1 MPDIQTEFTAGRNQ
15 PPDRSGWVNSV
26 TIVLGAVIVLIALAF
41 AYDLEILRTLEIPKE
56 QALPIVLGSAFA
68 IIFLCTPA
76 SRRGPRTN
84 PPWYDIALAAAGLG
98 ICVYFAYTYNDLI
111 EDFYFNRH
119 KAFLI
124 GIVIIPLIIE
134 GLRRTAGWILVAVV
148 CLFFVYAFLGHL
160 AYCAMYNL
168 TQGRYVAPFVILTL
182 QGLTLEL
189 KEGNN
194 GRVHHG
200 TTIQAGVFT
209 IHL

>member
-1 MPDIQTEFTAGRNQ
+1 MDPTIQNINGDI
-15 PPDRSGWVNSV
+15 S
-26 TIVLGAVIVLIALAF
+26 
-41 AYDLEILRTLEIPKE
+41 
-56 QALPIVLGSAFA
+56 
-68 IIFLCTPA
+68 
-76 SRRGPRTN
+76 
-84 PPWYDIALAAAGLG
+84 
-98 ICVYFAYTYNDLI
+98 
-111 EDFYFNRH
+111 
-119 KAFLI
+119 
-124 GIVIIPLIIE
+124 IPLQTRLYGFQRIGGVVKLQVIHV
-134 GLRRTAGWILVAVV
+134 LVN
-148 CLFFVYAFLGHL
+148 L

>member
-1 MPDIQTEFTAGRNQ
+1 MKRRVFVFFCLLPT
-15 PPDRSGWVNSV
+15 
-26 TIVLGAVIVLIALAF
+26 VLLLT
-41 AYDLEILRTLEIPKE
+41 D
-56 QALPIVLGSAFA
+56 S
-68 IIFLCTPA
+68 
-76 SRRGPRTN
+76 
-84 PPWYDIALAAAGLG
+84 
-98 ICVYFAYTYNDLI
+98 LI
-111 EDFYFNRH
+111 EAQQKGKMRLIGYVSHRPGPSGGDR
-119 KAFLI
+119 AFLQVLRNL
-124 GIVIIPLIIE
+124 GWIE
-134 GLRRTAGWILVAVV
+134 GQNITIEYRWAARKWDR
-148 CLFFVYAFLGHL
+148 

>member
-1 MPDIQTEFTAGRNQ
+1 MAVSNQIAQSVQFLKTDIWRIRTSKLSTQKSFWIRQLRIILLAIHGFGEDKCQLRASALTFF
-15 PPDRSGWVNSV
+15 SLLSV
-26 TIVLGAVIVLIALAF
+26 
-41 AYDLEILRTLEIPKE
+41 
-56 QALPIVLGSAFA
+56 
-68 IIFLCTPA
+68 
-76 SRRGPRTN
+76 
-84 PPWYDIALAAAGLG
+84 
-98 ICVYFAYTYNDLI
+98 
-111 EDFYFNRH
+111 
-119 KAFLI
+119 
-124 GIVIIPLIIE
+124 
-134 GLRRTAGWILVAVV
+134 
-148 CLFFVYAFLGHL
+148 

>member
-1 MPDIQTEFTAGRNQ
+1 MPWSETSPMDQRTQFMADYLRDTLSITE
-15 PPDRSGWVNSV
+15 
-26 TIVLGAVIVLIALAF
+26 
-41 AYDLEILRTLEIPKE
+41 
-56 QALPIVLGSAFA
+56 
-68 IIFLCTPA
+68 LCQLY
-76 SRRGPRTN
+76 G
-84 PPWYDIALAAAGLG
+84 
-98 ICVYFAYTYNDLI
+98 
-111 EDFYFNRH
+111 
-119 KAFLI
+119 
-124 GIVIIPLIIE
+124 
-134 GLRRTAGWILVAVV
+134 
-148 CLFFVYAFLGHL
+148 

>member
-1 MPDIQTEFTAGRNQ
+1 MGVFFFALVSPDTEGMTSPGDIRPWGLETYSLSTNVSDQAIFHYQSGEFAEAE
-15 PPDRSGWVNSV
+15 PLFKRS
-26 TIVLGAVIVLIALAF
+26 IAIREKVLGEF
-41 AYDLEILRTLEIPKE
+41 HPE
-56 QALPIVLGSAFA
+56 
-68 IIFLCTPA
+68 
-76 SRRGPRTN
+76 
-84 PPWYDIALAAAGLG
+84 
-98 ICVYFAYTYNDLI
+98 
-111 EDFYFNRH
+111 
-119 KAFLI
+119 
-124 GIVIIPLIIE
+124 
-134 GLRRTAGWILVAVV
+134 VAHS
-148 CLFFVYAFLGHL
+148 LNNL